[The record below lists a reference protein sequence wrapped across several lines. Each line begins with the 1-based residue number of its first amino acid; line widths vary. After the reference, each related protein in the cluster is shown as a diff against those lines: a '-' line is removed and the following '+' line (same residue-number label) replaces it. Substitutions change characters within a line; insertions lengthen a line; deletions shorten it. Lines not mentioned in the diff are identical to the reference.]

1 MAGICTHRTRHISCD
16 HTTAY
21 LMCTKNQHAR
31 SHDTL
36 HATLQGP
43 CMAMRAAGFEQIVSD
58 LQITL
63 LEQDEAAMIVKKKV
77 NLCVVGRK
85 GKGV

>member
-1 MAGICTHRTRHISCD
+1 MSTI
-16 HTTAY
+16 
-21 LMCTKNQHAR
+21 NQYVR
-31 SHDTL
+31 LHDAL

-77 NLCVVGRK
+77 NLCVVGGKSK
-85 GKGV
+85 GG